1 MSLETLFNVPNGAT
15 QDGVDDI
22 NSKFYS
28 RFNFPWVP
36 TVVPYYG
43 DSGFWMTALNQ
54 DLGYWDRP
62 RFEGPMRIWIAG
74 CGTNQAV
81 LTALRF
87 PDAEVTGSDIS
98 PRSLEA
104 CGRIAEQT
112 GVRNLT
118 LRRESLNDVT
128 YSQEFDYV
136 ISTGVI
142 HHNADP
148 GATLR
153 NIVRALKPDGVL
165 ELMVYNYYHRILTT
179 AFQKAIRIL
188 GGERATRNLDREVAR
203 SRRLLNRFPIDN
215 LMKDFLETQR
225 DVPEAALAD
234 SLLQPVE
241 YSYTIA
247 TLADLVGDSGLEMLG
262 HCIRQ
267 WDRHSMN
274 WNLEFQDRETREA
287 YDTLDDIDRWQV
299 SNLLMGER
307 SPLLWFYL
315 QKKGSKYPRI
325 SEKELCKRFLDTVFT
340 RHQTE
345 SGSFVLQD
353 ERFVRDPALRT
364 FPMPEKPTEPVARAV
379 YERVDGVQPM
389 RSICRKLGI
398 GENFHKVNGLRLHLA
413 TSGFPYLCSN
423 ELLAAF
429 SANTLGCGEFAVAG

>member
-1 MSLETLFNVPNGAT
+1 MSIETLFNTPDGAT
-15 QDGVDDI
+15 QGSVDEI

-36 TVVPYYG
+36 AALPYYR
-43 DSGFWMTALNQ
+43 DKGFWTAALNQ

-62 RFEGPMRIWIAG
+62 RFQGPLRIWIAG

-81 LTALRF
+81 LTAMRF
-87 PDAEVTGSDIS
+87 PDAQVTGSDIS

-104 CGRIAEQT
+104 CQRMAEQT
-112 GVRNLT
+112 GVSNLT
-118 LRRESLNDVT
+118 LRRESLNQVS
-128 YSQEFDYV
+128 YSRQFDYI

-148 GATLR
+148 SLTLR

-188 GGERATRNLDREVAR
+188 GGQRDSPNLDQEMACTQC
-203 SRRLLNRFPIDN
+203 LLDRFPIDN
-215 LMKDFLETQR
+215 LMKDFLQSQR
-225 DVPEAALAD
+225 DAPEAALAD
-234 SLLQPVE
+234 MLLQPVE

-247 TLADLVGDSGLEMLG
+247 SLASLVDHSGLEMLL

-267 WDRHSMN
+267 WDRQSMD
-274 WNLEFQDRETREA
+274 WNMQFQDREVREA
-287 YDTLDDIDRWQV
+287 YEALDDLDRWQV

-307 SPLLWFYL
+307 SPLLWFYM
-315 QKKGSKYPRI
+315 QRKSSNYPRI
-325 SEKELCKRFLDTVFT
+325 SEKELCERFLDTVFT
-340 RHQTE
+340 RHQTGC
-345 SGSFVLQD
+345 GSFVLRD
-353 ERFVRDPALRT
+353 ERFEREPALRT
-364 FPMPEKPTEPVARAV
+364 YPTPARPAEPIARAV
-379 YERVDGVQPM
+379 YDRVDGSQPM

-398 GENFHKVNGLRLHLA
+398 GNDFCRINRLRLHLA

-423 ELLAAF
+423 KLVEAF
-429 SANTLGCGEFAVAG
+429 SANAPGAA